1 MLGVHSALK
10 QVHPD
15 IITIIVP
22 RHPQHGKQI
31 ALVWFMF
38 SPISIYLLSFSY
50 CPNFSILKAKTKSLS
65 LLNHDHTQVLLQ
77 TVKWTFE

>member
-31 ALVWFMF
+31 ALV
-38 SPISIYLLSFSY
+38 
-50 CPNFSILKAKTKSLS
+50 
-65 LLNHDHTQVLLQ
+65 
-77 TVKWTFE
+77 